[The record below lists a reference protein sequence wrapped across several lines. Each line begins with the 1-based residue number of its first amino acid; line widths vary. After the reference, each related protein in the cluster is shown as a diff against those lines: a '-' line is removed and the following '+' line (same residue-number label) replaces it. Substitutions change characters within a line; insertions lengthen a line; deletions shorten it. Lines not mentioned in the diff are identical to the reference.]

1 MGIFSEIA
9 PSYLEQNLVVV
20 PLDGKVPVT
29 QRWPN
34 ATVEAMSDYAYFNRH
49 KKLNIG
55 LLTGA
60 TNNIVALDLDSYDQ
74 LHTPLLDLLPPSPV
88 RKVGKKGVTC
98 FYQFNGE
105 PSKKFYINKQS
116 FCEVLSTGNQ
126 TVLPPSIHPE
136 TNANYAWL
144 TPDTLLDIPSA
155 ELPVLPDN
163 YIELI
168 ESIVNGVDIC
178 NSDTASIDIIGRHNI
193 LFSQIRA
200 AIEKNKSPQEIA
212 FEIFTYDKEHHE
224 IPWLSD
230 LNEKPF
236 HGVPRSQPQRLAL
249 AWVMYEY
256 NKVILEKSKEEIDL
270 TPQVDAPVTLTP
282 KEEVAKLVVNAKV
295 DTPRTQFAA
304 RLEAL
309 AMEAPGVCGD
319 IVRWIVETS
328 RIPQPTLALGAALT
342 VLGTLKAHKVCSE
355 EDLRTNHFIIAVA
368 ESGSGKDHPLKCASK
383 LLETVGYD
391 KHVCGD
397 PASEAALIRMAH
409 EAQGRLF
416 IALDEIGLRM
426 KSLNSKNV
434 SNSEMNLLRAL
445 TSLWSSS
452 GNKYRGREYANHDN
466 KMMRK
471 DIIQPCLNIYGVTEP
486 ISLYQSLK
494 RNEMSGGFLPRW
506 LIMQI
511 SNPDTPH
518 QKKRIISVPK
528 DLREQIQIIADREI
542 KYDNTIN
549 VNIAIE
555 ASALTPKPQIIAYT
569 LAVSDMLDDM
579 HQSYDKRKRAMRKHE
594 KGIDALWAR
603 GIEHVV
609 KLALTICDIDSK
621 ELDKKCIAWSNEVVY
636 NSLELAS
643 NLFLE
648 HAADSPFEER
658 TNKLLSIISKNQGI
672 TKAELYNKTRSMTV
686 KERDEALSSLEASSS
701 INVVHSA
708 VENTR
713 KKVTS
718 YFLGENSI
726 S

>member
-1 MGIFSEIA
+1 MGIFSEVA
-9 PSYLEQNLVVV
+9 PSYLEQNLIVV
-20 PLDGKVPVT
+20 PLEGKVPVT

-34 ATVEAMSDYAYFNRH
+34 ATIEAMSDYAYFNRH

-74 LHTPLLDLLPPSPV
+74 LHIPLLDLLPPSPV

-126 TVLPPSIHPE
+126 TVLPPSIHPD
-136 TNANYAWL
+136 TNSNYAWL
-144 TPDTLLDIPSA
+144 TPDTLLDIPA
-155 ELPVLPDN
+155 VELPTLPDN

-168 ESIVNGVDIC
+168 ESIVHGIDIC
-178 NSDTASIDIIGRHNI
+178 NNDTSSIDLIGRHNV

-200 AIEKNKSPQEIA
+200 AIDKNKSPQEIA
-212 FEIFTYDKEHHE
+212 YEIYTYDKEHHD

-230 LNEKPF
+230 PNEKPF
-236 HGVPRSQPQRLAL
+236 HSVPRSQPQRLAL

-270 TPQVDAPVTLTP
+270 TPQVDAPVVLTP

-295 DTPRTQFAA
+295 DTPRTQFATK
-304 RLEAL
+304 LEAL

-319 IVRWIVETS
+319 IVRWIVEGAF
-328 RIPQPTLALGAALT
+328 IPQPAIALGAALT
-342 VLGTLKAHKVCSE
+342 VLGTLKAHKVRTSD
-355 EDLRTNHFIIAVA
+355 DLRTNHFITTLA
-368 ESGSGKDHPLKCASK
+368 ESGSGKDHPLKCATL
-383 LLETVGYD
+383 LLEELGLS
-391 KHVCGD
+391 KHICSD
-397 PASEAALIRMAH
+397 PASDAALVRCIK
-409 EAQGRLF
+409 ESDGRAF
-416 IALDEIGLRM
+416 VSIDEIGLKL
-426 KSLNSKNV
+426 KSLNFA
-434 SNSEMNLLRAL
+434 NSSSQEVGIIRAL
-445 TSLWSSS
+445 TTLWSSAS
-452 GNKYRGREYANHDN
+452 STYRGKEYANHDN
-466 KMMRK
+466 KMIRK
-471 DIIQPCLNIYGVTEP
+471 DLNQPCVNVYGTTEP
-486 ISLYQSLK
+486 LSFYKALRSA
-494 RNEMSGGFLPRW
+494 EMAGGFLPRW
-506 LIMQI
+506 LLFVI
-511 SNPDTPH
+511 SDPDVRPQRKRNKTIPQQLVESLRTLVDIKIEYDDRIRVNTNIDGMVLIPKPKELLYTPETL
-518 QKKRIISVPK
+518 
-528 DLREQIQIIADREI
+528 DFLD
-542 KYDNTIN
+542 
-549 VNIAIE
+549 
-555 ASALTPKPQIIAYT
+555 ALTENYI
-569 LAVSDMLDDM
+569 
-579 HQSYDKRKRAMRKHE
+579 HKRRDTRKKE

-658 TNKLLSIISKNQGI
+658 ANKILSIISKNQGI
-672 TKAELYNKTRSMTV
+672 TKRELIQKTRSLSV
-686 KERDEALSSLEASSS
+686 KERDEAISSLEASDS
-701 INVVHSA
+701 IKAVHSSS
-708 VENTR
+708 ENTK

-718 YFLGENSI
+718 YFLGENSL